1 MCSAWFNWY
10 IFGFCTFFS
19 TKVVAFI
26 FFSSVKLYVVVLF
39 LNRRYQDPMVK
50 GKGDDI
56 EKDVCT
62 SYNGRRQRIFKECCC
77 VGQETCLDCT
87 QGDRMMSNY
96 TSDLAL
102 LQVEAS
108 GFDGQ

>member
-19 TKVVAFI
+19 TKVAFI
-26 FFSSVKLYVVVLF
+26 FFSSVKYVVVVVLF

-56 EKDVCT
+56 EKDVLVT
-62 SYNGRRQRIFKECCC
+62 MDVDKEFSKN
-77 VGQETCLDCT
+77 V
-87 QGDRMMSNY
+87 
-96 TSDLAL
+96 
-102 LQVEAS
+102 VV
-108 GFDGQ
+108 

>member
-19 TKVVAFI
+19 TKVAFI

-56 EKDVCT
+56 EKDVLVT
-62 SYNGRRQRIFKECCC
+62 MDVDKEFSKN
-77 VGQETCLDCT
+77 V
-87 QGDRMMSNY
+87 
-96 TSDLAL
+96 
-102 LQVEAS
+102 VV
-108 GFDGQ
+108 